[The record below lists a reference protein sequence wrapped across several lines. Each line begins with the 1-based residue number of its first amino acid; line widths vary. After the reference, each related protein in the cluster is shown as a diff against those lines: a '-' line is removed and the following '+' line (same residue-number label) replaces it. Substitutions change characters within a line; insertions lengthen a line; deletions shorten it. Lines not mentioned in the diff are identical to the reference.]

1 MSSVVLTSL
10 ANHLW
15 QSTLFAS
22 AVWLT
27 TLLLRSHA
35 ASLRHRLWLAASVKF
50 LIPFSLLVGLGA
62 RLPLRTAPVAAPR
75 QVSVVVNAS
84 GTPFPTIETAVQA
97 LQAPEPSSSRL
108 PNALLALWLC
118 GFIGCIC
125 WWFWGWRRVRR
136 SLRRSVSLD
145 LDIPVCTVSSK
156 DQIEPGVFG
165 VFRPILLLPEGIAQ
179 RLTPEQLR
187 AVVAHEMCHVRRR
200 DNVANAI
207 HMLAEALFWFHPLV
221 WWIERRLL
229 DEQERACD
237 QEVLRGGGDPQ
248 VYAESIL
255 RICEYYVTSPLICVA
270 GITGSDLKVRV
281 REIMRTDVRPRL
293 SGAGRVLV
301 YTAALLAI
309 TGPMVVGIAVRAQTA
324 TRTKPKFEVATI
336 KLDNNPITFAD
347 LGLAM
352 LPACSANVRAVVSH
366 GGIRMCGPLRLII
379 QVAYKR
385 EYETPVATEAQGGP
399 AWLDS
404 DIYEIVAK
412 AEGNPSFFLMA
423 GPMLQMLLEESFRLK
438 VHRDQKEVPVYLLKV
453 AKGGPEF
460 QPAEKGS
467 CVALDPDNPLSLTS
481 PGKPGARICGVA
493 RFKGRSFEM
502 YSATMADFAGQISRY
517 FDRRL
522 IDSTGLTGVF
532 DIHMELVPEESPSL
546 EPTNAAP
553 PAAGDPLGLRT
564 MIRSQQQRYGNVI
577 VPALQKQL
585 GLTVE
590 SGKRPGDTL
599 VIDHIERPSPN

>member
-1 MSSVVLTSL
+1 
-10 ANHLW
+10 
-15 QSTLFAS
+15 
-22 AVWLT
+22 
-27 TLLLRSHA
+27 
-35 ASLRHRLWLAASVKF
+35 
-50 LIPFSLLVGLGA
+50 
-62 RLPLRTAPVAAPR
+62 
-75 QVSVVVNAS
+75 
-84 GTPFPTIETAVQA
+84 
-97 LQAPEPSSSRL
+97 
-108 PNALLALWLC
+108 
-118 GFIGCIC
+118 
-125 WWFWGWRRVRR
+125 
-136 SLRRSVSLD
+136 
-145 LDIPVCTVSSK
+145 
-156 DQIEPGVFG
+156 
-165 VFRPILLLPEGIAQ
+165 
-179 RLTPEQLR
+179 
-187 AVVAHEMCHVRRR
+187 
-200 DNVANAI
+200 
-207 HMLAEALFWFHPLV
+207 
-221 WWIERRLL
+221 LL

-237 QEVLRGGGDPQ
+237 EEVLRGGGDPQ

-281 REIMRTDVRPRL
+281 REIMRTGVRPRL
-293 SGAGRVLV
+293 SVAGRVLV

-412 AEGNPSFFLMA
+412 AEGNPSFFQMA
-423 GPMLQMLLEESFRLK
+423 GPMLQMLLEERFRLK

-467 CVALDPDNPLSLTS
+467 CVALDPDNPTSLTS

-532 DIHMELVPEESPSL
+532 DIHMELVPEDSPSL

-590 SGKRPGDTL
+590 SGKGPGDTL